1 MPEGNTQYKDHV
13 RAAREWLGRAENSL
27 EQDDH
32 IRGDLDVMLAQ
43 AELQRAQEMDEG
55 ALRRRWLRRLLPAGT
70 AAILAGIAW
79 GLWPAEPETP
89 PGEAVM
95 AAAPAP
101 LARQEET
108 VFVSPEQ
115 KIGERVSTNESGRA
129 EPAGTVVSF
138 KGNRVRQSPAFI
150 KRPLILG
157 GLIFEKKDVSSPG
170 LHGRIDREFHI
181 DVGD

>member
-108 VFVSPEQ
+108 VFVLPEQ
-115 KIGERVSTNESGRA
+115 KIGERVSDAEAATEVTHETAPALIEETAAEEKIVLEQPERNPEPKQAVRLPSVDMQKLMSQAGQSLRA
-129 EPAGTVVSF
+129 
-138 KGNRVRQSPAFI
+138 Q
-150 KRPLILG
+150 
-157 GLIFEKKDVSSPG
+157 
-170 LHGRIDREFHI
+170 
-181 DVGD
+181 

>member
-79 GLWPAEPETP
+79 GLWPAVPETP
-89 PGEAVM
+89 PGDAGM
-95 AAAPAP
+95 TAASAP
-101 LARQEET
+101 LVRQEGT

-115 KIGERVSTNESGRA
+115 KIGERVSIA
-129 EPAGTVVSF
+129 EV
-138 KGNRVRQSPAFI
+138 
-150 KRPLILG
+150 
-157 GLIFEKKDVSSPG
+157 E
-170 LHGRIDREFHI
+170 I
-181 DVGD
+181 DVPHETAPAAIEETAAEERIMPEQPERNPEQKQAVRLPSVDMQKLMSQAGQSLRAQ